1 MKGHE
6 RGTIGMVQKLQ
17 VHWIKKERTWWG
29 EQGSDLKINLENEQN
44 VDSGDGVRKS
54 FIGRTDQKR
63 KYGRKNSLEG

>member
-6 RGTIGMVQKLQ
+6 RGTIGMVQEFQ
-17 VHWIKKERTWWG
+17 GDWIKREREQWG
-29 EQGSDLKINLENEQN
+29 EWGNDLKINLEKEQI
-44 VDSGDGVRKS
+44 VDSGDGVRNS